1 LSFSNVVFWL
11 LHNKHC
17 TYSLMYLNS
26 RFSTFFCCSLF
37 LIAELLIECTELLA
51 GERTV
56 GSKLRQEEVHDVRHR
71 SVDLLTDR
79 SEILDADLLRKSFNV
94 GWTNLDLDLLG
105 KSGVVFMEFL
115 SDTLK
120 QFLVASVIIYWLL
133 FGRFGWFVFD
143 DGFLSLLLAL
153 VELDDAELS
162 KLSMVHR
169 QRLLLPWVLLVGL
182 RVSCLVEYVIL
193 LYRMQHVV
201 SF

>member
-1 LSFSNVVFWL
+1 MGLAVGALKNFEACLLVLLQCCFLALAQQALHVFLDVLEQQVFNVL
-11 LHNKHC
+11 LLQFVLDC
-17 TYSLMYLNS
+17 
-26 RFSTFFCCSLF
+26 
-37 LIAELLIECTELLA
+37 ELLA

-153 VELDDAELS
+153 VELDDAEIVKGFSFLGYF
-162 KLSMVHR
+162 
-169 QRLLLPWVLLVGL
+169 WLV
-182 RVSCLVEYVIL
+182 CWY
-193 LYRMQHVV
+193 HA
-201 SF
+201 